1 MQLSGNGCT
10 ACLGKRKHRRN
21 GENQGFFNH
30 RADSLLACSCYI
42 PRAGWKVTRC
52 FQGWLPTGERCV
64 EVSRLHAAV
73 PHLLGLKA
81 PRGGSGAPQRCC
93 CWWSAQQGPFAA
105 LGPLPVCSSAC
116 LATSSHGFVRSH
128 GHRLIPVLPWSGSL

>member
-1 MQLSGNGCT
+1 MSEMQLSGNGCT

-81 PRGGSGAPQRCC
+81 PRGGSGAAQGLLSVAAAGGVHNRALLQH
-93 CWWSAQQGPFAA
+93 SAPCLCAA
-105 LGPLPVCSSAC
+105 APAWLPAAMALSEVMD
-116 LATSSHGFVRSH
+116 TG
-128 GHRLIPVLPWSGSL
+128 